1 MDFMGLFWVALLLG
15 NQVSTV
21 SNWPTG
27 IANRSL
33 AETDQTSILAQFDVE
48 ASPPSGRFYPLAS
61 ASGLFPRLSIHWQ
74 MWATSSAVSVA
85 QVSTSPQHH
94 TSLEAC
100 WPRTSELSEGTRH
113 QIWVYD
119 TLVSEVADL
128 SLAQHIALRLRQF
141 ISQADKRLLLD
152 IQPSVGPDYAAVNV
166 QDEILF
172 VIDDRFNAKRPDM
185 AAVHWANRLRLAFKI
200 PPLELATVQM
210 LALGFTEGS
219 QRFSGKA
226 SWYGPYFHGRLTATG
241 EVFNQHH
248 LTAAHPSLP
257 FGTYLKVRNRLN
269 QKTVVVRVND
279 RGPYISGRSLD
290 LSYAAAQ
297 CLGSKEV
304 GVIPYEATILKSGK
318 PSQWLARSDFSQ

>member
-21 SNWPTG
+21 SSWPTSITSRALG
-27 IANRSL
+27 E
-33 AETDQTSILAQFDVE
+33 AEQTSISSQLDAE
-48 ASPPSGRFYPLAS
+48 PTALSERFYPLAS
-61 ASGLFPRLSIHWQ
+61 ASSLLPRLSIHWR
-74 MWATSSAVSVA
+74 MWATSLAVSVA
-85 QVSTSPQHH
+85 QVNTNPQEYAP
-94 TSLEAC
+94 LEAC
-100 WPRTSELSEGTRH
+100 WPRTSELSEGARH
-113 QIWVYD
+113 QIWIND
-119 TLVSEVADL
+119 TLVSEVVDS
-128 SLAQHIALRLRQF
+128 SLAHHIALRLRQL
-141 ISQADKRLLLD
+141 ISQVDQRRLLD
-152 IQPSVGPDYAAVNV
+152 IQPSIGPDFAAVSV
-166 QDEILF
+166 QDEVLF
-172 VIDDRFNAKRPDM
+172 VIDDRFNAIRPEM
-185 AAVHWANRLRLAFKI
+185 TAVHWANRLRLALNI

-219 QRFSGKA
+219 QRFSGQA

-297 CLGSKEV
+297 CLGSEEV

-318 PSQWLARSDFSQ
+318 PRQWLARSDLSQ